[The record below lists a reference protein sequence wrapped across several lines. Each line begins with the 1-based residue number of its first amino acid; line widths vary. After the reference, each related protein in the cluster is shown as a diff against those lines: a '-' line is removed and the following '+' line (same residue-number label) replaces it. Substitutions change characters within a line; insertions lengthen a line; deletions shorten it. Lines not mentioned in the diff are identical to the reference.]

1 MEGEFSLDL
10 DEALKNIEIAE
21 VISVYFPMLRKSL
34 LVDIRTS
41 FEETPIIRIVPM
53 ALSVEER
60 SRSLKKMRPSLDRP
74 QSITVL
80 PWPKYINSLVDLG
93 IWDMILNRLV
103 DSGDSKLLKRS
114 KLILEELYDLE
125 LKELAT
131 VISGDS
137 YHTIWSRST

>member
-1 MEGEFSLDL
+1 M
-10 DEALKNIEIAE
+10 
-21 VISVYFPMLRKSL
+21 ISVYFPMLRKSL

>member
-1 MEGEFSLDL
+1 MEGDFSLDL

-80 PWPKYINSLVDLG
+80 PGPKYINSLVDLG

>member
-1 MEGEFSLDL
+1 MEGDFSLDL

-114 KLILEELYDLE
+114 KLILEELSL
-125 LKELAT
+125 
-131 VISGDS
+131 I
-137 YHTIWSRST
+137 HI

>member
-1 MEGEFSLDL
+1 MEGDFSLDL

-41 FEETPIIRIVPM
+41 LEVTPIIRIVPM

>member
-1 MEGEFSLDL
+1 
-10 DEALKNIEIAE
+10 
-21 VISVYFPMLRKSL
+21 
-34 LVDIRTS
+34 
-41 FEETPIIRIVPM
+41 M
-53 ALSVEER
+53 ASSVEER

-93 IWDMILNRLV
+93 IWDMILNKLV

-131 VISGDS
+131 VINGDS

>member
-1 MEGEFSLDL
+1 MEGDFSLDL

-34 LVDIRTS
+34 LDDIRTS

>member
-1 MEGEFSLDL
+1 MEGDFSLDL

-41 FEETPIIRIVPM
+41 FEETPVIRIVPM
-53 ALSVEER
+53 ASSVEER

-80 PWPKYINSLVDLG
+80 PWPKYINSLVDSG
-93 IWDMILNRLV
+93 IWDMILNKLV

-125 LKELAT
+125 VKELAT

-137 YHTIWSRST
+137 YQTIWSRST

>member
-1 MEGEFSLDL
+1 MEGDFSLDL